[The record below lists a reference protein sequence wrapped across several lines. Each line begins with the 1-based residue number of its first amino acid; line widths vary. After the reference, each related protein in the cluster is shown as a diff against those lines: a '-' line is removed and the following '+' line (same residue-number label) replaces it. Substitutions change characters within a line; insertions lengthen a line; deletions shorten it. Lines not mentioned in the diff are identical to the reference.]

1 MRVNLNKTIRA
12 MALALDLAEKSSIK
26 DKDIVER
33 VSNVNYSEHEFAN
46 HSRRVAYI
54 AMSLS
59 KFINFNL
66 DEKNALYISALLH
79 DIGASKGLKQS
90 HNSDAF
96 IKEHCVLGSSILEL
110 FPMFN
115 NMSNVILYHH
125 ENYNGSGPMGL
136 KGDEIPLQSQ
146 LIRMADLVELL
157 YEENIHSFKQKN
169 LIISWVKSNT
179 NKIFSKDL
187 VDMFVSAAS
196 KDMFWFDME
205 NISIMDNILDRVS
218 PNLDINL
225 DLAQFESIAHT
236 FSNIIDTKSNF
247 TARHS
252 RDIAELAYKIS
263 SYLNYPEEKCLKMK
277 IAGLFHDIG
286 KLAIPSSILDKNG
299 PLDCEEFSIIKS
311 HAYYTSIILDSLD
324 SAKEISTWASNHHEK
339 MNGTGYPNGL
349 TSPELSEES
358 RIIAVCDIYQ
368 ALTEDRPYR
377 KGMSQKEAFAILD
390 KMVEESNLCSKAVS
404 YLKSALTNQHN

>member
-12 MALALDLAEKSSIK
+12 MALALDLAEKSSLK
-26 DKDIVER
+26 DKDIIEK

-59 KFINFNL
+59 NFIDFNL

-90 HNSDAF
+90 HNSDTF
-96 IKEHCVLGSSILEL
+96 IEEHCILGSSILEP

-115 NMSNVILYHH
+115 NMSNIILYHH
-125 ENYNGSGPMGL
+125 ENFNGSGPMGL
-136 KGDEIPLQSQ
+136 KGNEIPLQSQ
-146 LIRMADLVELL
+146 LIRIADLVELL
-157 YEENIHSFKQKN
+157 YEEDIHSFKQKN

-179 NKIFSKDL
+179 NKIFSKAI
-187 VDMFVSAAS
+187 VDMFISAAS

-205 NISIMDNILDRVS
+205 NISIMDNILDKVS
-218 PNLDINL
+218 PDLDIDLNL
-225 DLAQFESIAHT
+225 EQFESIGHT

-252 RDIAELAYKIS
+252 REIAELAYKIS
-263 SYLNYPEEKCLKMK
+263 SYLNYSEEKCLKMK

-299 PLDCEEFSIIKS
+299 PLDCDEFSIIKS

-339 MNGTGYPNGL
+339 INGTGYPKGL
-349 TSPELSEES
+349 TSSELSEES

-377 KGMSQKEAFAILD
+377 NGMSQEKAFKILD
-390 KMVEESNLCSKAVS
+390 QMVEENNLCPKAVS
-404 YLKSALTNQHN
+404 YLKAALTNQHN